1 MEIDVEALRLMGN
14 PGTKTEEVFKLLHP
28 EESCP
33 WEGCSGCEAT
43 SDCPEYLDRE
53 KILPKEY

>member
-1 MEIDVEALRLMGN
+1 MGN
-14 PGTKTEEVFKLLHP
+14 PGTKTEELFKLLHP

-33 WEGCSGCEAT
+33 WEGCEQCKAT